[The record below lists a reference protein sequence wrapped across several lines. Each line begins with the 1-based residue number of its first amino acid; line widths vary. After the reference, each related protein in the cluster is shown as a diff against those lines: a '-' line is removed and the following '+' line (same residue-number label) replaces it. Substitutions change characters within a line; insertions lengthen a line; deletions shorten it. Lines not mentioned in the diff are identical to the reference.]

1 MNRQQLAAPD
11 GVFEAIPELEF
22 DQTANLAAEAGHDQW
37 AHPAGADAEPIPELE
52 FDQMLGL
59 KICGAQMAHSAEG
72 GCGSGAG
79 RVR

>member
-1 MNRQQLAAPD
+1 M
-11 GVFEAIPELEF
+11 VEAR
-22 DQTANLAAEAGHDQW
+22 
-37 AHPAGADAEPIPELE
+37 ADAEPIPELE